1 MTGNSW
7 RIWIQLTLD
16 WRWDLRLS
24 LSDLLSSCHH
34 LIIWKIIHAEQTGMK
49 GTIVVCQGLL
59 DLYCGLKVF
68 VVTNHLYYTI
78 CDTEHTEFYFLENGH
93 FQHFSCN
100 NSCSDEVLSISLTSF
115 QKLVCEGDNSFT
127 AEHWTFYWS
136 LGRISTKNYITIM
149 LATSI
154 KACLK

>member
-1 MTGNSW
+1 
-7 RIWIQLTLD
+7 
-16 WRWDLRLS
+16 
-24 LSDLLSSCHH
+24 
-34 LIIWKIIHAEQTGMK
+34 MK

-93 FQHFSCN
+93 FQHFNCN
-100 NSCSDEVLSISLTSF
+100 NSCSDEILSIFSF

-127 AEHWTFYWS
+127 AEH
-136 LGRISTKNYITIM
+136 
-149 LATSI
+149 
-154 KACLK
+154 